1 MVKNMF
7 FLDSKHVGMGK
18 CSPPQKSCLFK
29 LDAWFLKI
37 ILLGH
42 DFSVVAIRYMAKV
55 YIQNV
60 T

>member
-1 MVKNMF
+1 M
-7 FLDSKHVGMGK
+7 L
-18 CSPPQKSCLFK
+18 PPKKSCLFK

-37 ILLGH
+37 ILLGY
-42 DFSVVAIRYMAKV
+42 DFSVAAIRYMAKV